1 MEQKLDLEGKFKQQ
15 VVGRLGLKLQEKK
28 FSLSCFE
35 RDFIKSKFISL
46 EKSLKKSLAED
57 ERKSDL
63 EDDTKSE
70 FIKVNLILASRFHLS
85 TPAIEYVLEKVLEK
99 KITFDRITFTK
110 NFYTPELIPQQFFLF
125 IKEKLGEADPI
136 EDRRDQQVS
145 VTFLTNNVVGF
156 RFQDCTHYGFIPE

>member
-1 MEQKLDLEGKFKQQ
+1 MEQKLDLEGKFKKQ

-35 RDFIKSKFISL
+35 RDFIKDKFISL
-46 EKSLKKSLAED
+46 EKSLKKSLA
-57 ERKSDL
+57 DL

-85 TPAIEYVLEKVLEK
+85 TPAIEFVLEKVLEK

-156 RFQDCTHYGFIPE
+156 RFQDGTHYGFSPE

>member
-1 MEQKLDLEGKFKQQ
+1 MEQKLDLEGKFKKQ

-35 RDFIKSKFISL
+35 RDFIKDKFISL
-46 EKSLKKSLAED
+46 EKSLKKSLA
-57 ERKSDL
+57 DL

-156 RFQDCTHYGFIPE
+156 RFQDGTHYGFSPE